1 MSSLI
6 YQPTIALNT
15 FIIGNVNYQDTD
27 LDSNGNI
34 AMLFSIDSVSQSVA
48 NAIQLFKGE
57 YQFDTTQGINW
68 LNILGQLSNRLLLN
82 NYIQTTVLSV
92 LYVKNIISINY
103 ISNDAGRTLSA
114 QVMYNNTNST
124 VGVANANI

>member
-15 FIIGNVNYQDTD
+15 FISGNVNYQDTD

>member
-15 FIIGNVNYQDTD
+15 FISGNVNYQDTD

-82 NYIQTTVLSV
+82 NYIQTTVLLV